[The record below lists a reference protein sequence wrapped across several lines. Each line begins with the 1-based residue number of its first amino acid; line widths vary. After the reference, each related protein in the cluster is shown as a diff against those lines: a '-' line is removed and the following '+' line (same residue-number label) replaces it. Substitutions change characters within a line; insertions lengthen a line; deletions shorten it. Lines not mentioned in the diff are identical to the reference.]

1 MDTLSLDDE
10 WLQFI
15 QNNDNKKDISISRI
29 IPKEIPICGHINIST
44 KSKIFYFN
52 ISVVLEDLFWKLNM
66 ISYDVH
72 KEGIIKKQMK
82 FNFNDKNE
90 VRQFE
95 ENMKQIHQ
103 PIDMR
108 ILNQVDNPNGR
119 VLFKDTR
126 KVSIGL
132 SKNDILKPKKKSK
145 SAFYNCFVII
155 YRLYFKGEYNE
166 LHLKLFNSGK
176 VEIPGIKDDSII
188 PVAIHIIQ
196 KILQPYYHEKINEI
210 SEKRETILVNSNF
223 NCNFHINRD
232 ALFKILKQVY
242 NVKCS
247 YDSCSYPG
255 IQCKYKVDKNEISY
269 MIFRTGS
276 ILIVGKCENEM
287 IYEIYDFI
295 KSILHKHFS
304 EIYQESYI
312 VKPIKPKK
320 KISKIIDIA

>member
-1 MDTLSLDDE
+1 MNSLTLDDE
-10 WLQFI
+10 WFQFI
-15 QNNDNKKDISISRI
+15 QNNDDETDIKTSSV
-29 IPKEIPICGHINIST
+29 IPKEIPTCSHINIST

-52 ISVVLEDLFWKLNM
+52 IPIVLEDLFWKLNM
-66 ISYDVH
+66 ISYDDH

-95 ENMKQIHQ
+95 ENMRQIHE
-103 PIDMR
+103 PIDMV

-132 SKNDILKPKKKSK
+132 SKNDILKSKKKSK

-155 YRLYFKGEYNE
+155 YRLYFKDVYNE

-188 PVAIHIIQ
+188 PVAINIIQ
-196 KILQPYYHEKINEI
+196 NILQPYYQEKINELC
-210 SEKRETILVNSNF
+210 EKRQTILVNSNF

-232 ALFKILKQVY
+232 ALFKILRQDY
-242 NVKCS
+242 NIKCS

-295 KSILHKHFS
+295 KTLLHRHFS
-304 EIYQESYI
+304 EIYQESYM
-312 VKPIKPKK
+312 VKLIKPKK
-320 KISKIIDIA
+320 RISKIIDIA